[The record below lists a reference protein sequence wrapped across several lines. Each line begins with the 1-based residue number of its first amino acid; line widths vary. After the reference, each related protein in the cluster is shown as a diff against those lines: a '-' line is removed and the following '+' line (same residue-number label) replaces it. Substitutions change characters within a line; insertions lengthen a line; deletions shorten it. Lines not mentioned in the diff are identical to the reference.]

1 MARPVGI
8 PKTGG
13 RKKGVPNKAT
23 ASLKDAAQVYT
34 EQALATLASIMLSAS
49 EGGAARVA
57 AANALL
63 DRGYGKPK
71 QSVEA
76 SGPDGG
82 AIETKAT
89 IDPASL
95 SADQL
100 RALASIAVRPG

>member
-1 MARPVGI
+1 MPKGGRREGAGRPVGA
-8 PKTGG
+8 
-13 RKKGVPNKAT
+13 VNKAT

-34 EQALATLASIMLSAS
+34 EQALATLASIMLSDS

-82 AIETKAT
+82 PIQTEAT
-89 IDPASL
+89 IDTSGL
-95 SADQL
+95 TREQL
-100 RALASIAVRPG
+100 QAVASIAVKPG

>member
-23 ASLKDAAQVYT
+23 ASLKEAAQVYT
-34 EQALATLASIMLSAS
+34 EQALQTLANIMTAGES
-49 EGGAARVA
+49 EAARVA
-57 AANALL
+57 AANSIL

-71 QSVEA
+71 QTVEA

-82 AIETKAT
+82 PIQTEGT
-89 IDPASL
+89 IDTSGL
-95 SADQL
+95 STEQL
-100 RALASIAVRPG
+100 RAVASIVVKPG

>member
-8 PKTGG
+8 PKSGG

-23 ASLKDAAQVYT
+23 ACLKEAAQVYT
-34 EQALATLASIMLSAS
+34 EQALSTLATIMLSAS

-82 AIETKAT
+82 AIQTEAT
-89 IDPASL
+89 IDTSGL
-95 SADQL
+95 TREQL
-100 RALASIAVRPG
+100 QAVASIAVKPG